1 MEQEL
6 EACVVKGR
14 IFFLAGVGEEC
25 WWYICVLMAKING
38 EGVIKSDG
46 LYQPSKNLRGLGA
59 NIWHFLGETFPPCGW
74 KENQRTAKV
83 QVRGR

>member
-14 IFFLAGVGEEC
+14 IFLGGGG
-25 WWYICVLMAKING
+25 WWYIYVLMAKING

-46 LYQPSKNLRGLGA
+46 LYQLSKNLRGLWG
-59 NIWHFLGETFPPCGW
+59 NIWHFLG
-74 KENQRTAKV
+74 
-83 QVRGR
+83 

>member
-14 IFFLAGVGEEC
+14 IFFFGGGG
-25 WWYICVLMAKING
+25 WWYIYVLMAKING

-46 LYQPSKNLRGLGA
+46 LYQLSKNLRGLWG
-59 NIWHFLGETFPPCGW
+59 NIWHFLG
-74 KENQRTAKV
+74 
-83 QVRGR
+83 

>member
-14 IFFLAGVGEEC
+14 IFLWGGG
-25 WWYICVLMAKING
+25 WWYIYVLMAKING

-46 LYQPSKNLRGLGA
+46 LYQLSKNLRGLWG
-59 NIWHFLGETFPPCGW
+59 NIWHFLG
-74 KENQRTAKV
+74 
-83 QVRGR
+83 